1 MLQLV
6 KSQIRLEETSKIL
19 RAKDYLIAAEAEEII
34 NTAKAEAEQ
43 IRKEAEEEF
52 KARKEQGYQEGLQK
66 GKAEIAERMIEHMSR
81 SAAYFSKFEKVL
93 IDLVIK
99 ASKKLLGEFDR
110 NEVVERVVRRVLET
124 TRNEGHVTVRVPP
137 AQSDYLK
144 SRVSTIMASFPK
156 VEFLEVVPDKR
167 LKGDGCILETDVG
180 IVDASLETQ
189 LKALETAM
197 VNSMK

>member
-6 KSQIRLEETSKIL
+6 KSQVKLEENSKIL

-52 KARKEQGYQEGLQK
+52 KAKKEQGYQEGLQK

-93 IDLVIK
+93 IDLVLK
-99 ASKKLLGEFDR
+99 ASKK
-110 NEVVERVVRRVLET
+110 
-124 TRNEGHVTVRVPP
+124 
-137 AQSDYLK
+137 
-144 SRVSTIMASFPK
+144 ST
-156 VEFLEVVPDKR
+156 
-167 LKGDGCILETDVG
+167 G
-180 IVDASLETQ
+180 
-189 LKALETAM
+189 
-197 VNSMK
+197 